1 MVYSNKKFCLKQNFL
16 KEQVFTAGL
25 SNLSGSKN
33 LIDLGI
39 ISFKTSEI
47 PAHLN
52 PIGME
57 SPKRS
62 EDLE

>member
-1 MVYSNKKFCLKQNFL
+1 MVYSNKKFCLWQNFL
-16 KEQVFTAGL
+16 KEQVFSDGL
-25 SNLSGSKN
+25 SNLSGFEN
-33 LIDLGI
+33 GIGLGI

-62 EDLE
+62 EDL

>member
-1 MVYSNKKFCLKQNFL
+1 MVYKQKKFCLKQNFL
-16 KEQVFTAGL
+16 KEQVFSAGL
-25 SNLSGSKN
+25 PNLSGFEN
-33 LIDLGI
+33 GIGLGTI
-39 ISFKTSEI
+39 TFKTSEI

-52 PIGME
+52 PIEME